1 MLLLAWN
8 LLGNE
13 FARIVQ
19 NILESSYSAIFLAPS
34 PQYWLFPKSAQSMRR
49 FQRVQ
54 KLVCWSKQML
64 FYDTWKFLSIFE
76 NWNIFNLGLTQSSK
90 LHYNL
95 WFREVLRAV
104 KGKYGQGN
112 IHTWV
117 WNKNY
122 PVLNQNYW
130 SDTVNLNWAS
140 VAIFLTATVY
150 VLFALFYYLCQS
162 VWHTYDCHM
171 FFESLGQGLS
181 I

>member
-1 MLLLAWN
+1 
-8 LLGNE
+8 
-13 FARIVQ
+13 
-19 NILESSYSAIFLAPS
+19 
-34 PQYWLFPKSAQSMRR
+34 MRR

-90 LHYNL
+90 LYYNL

-140 VAIFLTATVY
+140 VAIFFNSYCICSLCTILLSLSVCLTHIWLSY
-150 VLFALFYYLCQS
+150 VFGVIRTRPIHLTIYW
-162 VWHTYDCHM
+162 VN
-171 FFESLGQGLS
+171 

>member
-19 NILESSYSAIFLAPS
+19 YILESSYSEIFLAP
-34 PQYWLFPKSAQSMRR
+34 FPPILVISKICTMRR

-140 VAIFLTATVY
+140 VAIFLTATVEV
-150 VLFALFYYLCQS
+150 VLFSAEWSSAYEIKVTLYS
-162 VWHTYDCHM
+162 A
-171 FFESLGQGLS
+171 E
-181 I
+181 

>member
-1 MLLLAWN
+1 
-8 LLGNE
+8 
-13 FARIVQ
+13 
-19 NILESSYSAIFLAPS
+19 
-34 PQYWLFPKSAQSMRR
+34 
-49 FQRVQ
+49 
-54 KLVCWSKQML
+54 ML

-90 LHYNL
+90 IPYNL

-104 KGKYGQGN
+104 KGIYGQGN

-140 VAIFLTATVY
+140 VAIFLTATV
-150 VLFALFYYLCQS
+150 FYSIMYWFKMC
-162 VWHTYDCHM
+162 VEVA
-171 FFESLGQGLS
+171 FLS
-181 I
+181 KDFVTFVTFGNLTLSYIVQNQRLWIQF